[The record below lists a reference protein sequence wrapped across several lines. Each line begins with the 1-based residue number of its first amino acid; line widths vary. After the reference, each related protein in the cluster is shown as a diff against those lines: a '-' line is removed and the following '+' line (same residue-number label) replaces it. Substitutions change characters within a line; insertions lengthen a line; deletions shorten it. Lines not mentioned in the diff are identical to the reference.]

1 MNPDKNEAYILAR
14 LYNFLPAQRTDG
26 KSTITVDTGKFE
38 PDGQPAAETRTMV
51 LASYIGRCNL
61 LIKYRPADL
70 EEI

>member
-1 MNPDKNEAYILAR
+1 MQTTNTQAYILAR
-14 LYNFLPAQRTDG
+14 LYNFLPAQKRDG
-26 KSTITVDTGKFE
+26 KASITVDQGKYE

-51 LASYIGRCNL
+51 LASYIGRSNL

>member
-1 MNPDKNEAYILAR
+1 MNTNQQAYILAR
-14 LYNFLPAQRTDG
+14 VYNFLPVQRTDG
-26 KSTITVDTGKFE
+26 KATITVDAGKYE
-38 PDGQPAAETRTMV
+38 PDNNPSAETRTMV